1 MKFGERNG
9 AEDGNKDRVMLST
22 DARGTG
28 SNMLDYCQGV
38 SENWARFI
46 WLDDSLRVRMIQRCL
61 LAGLGSFAQIGKDS
75 SVNVGTQHDGCVG
88 RGLVR
93 RA

>member
-1 MKFGERNG
+1 
-9 AEDGNKDRVMLST
+9 
-22 DARGTG
+22 
-28 SNMLDYCQGV
+28 
-38 SENWARFI
+38 
-46 WLDDSLRVRMIQRCL
+46 MIQRCL